1 MYNKSRY
8 YSTQIMHKDCWQI
21 KRCLPDSFHT
31 SRDVR
36 YSGILTFKK
45 WDSQNRPW
53 CPMKMSQSEPSLVT
67 HTAAAHNIFLL
78 ILAAVLLPLRLS
90 LGVLPMITMYRGS
103 PW

>member
-1 MYNKSRY
+1 MYRDNRPSKSY
-8 YSTQIMHKDCWQI
+8 LTDNIHN
-21 KRCLPDSFHT
+21 

-67 HTAAAHNIFLL
+67 HTAATHSIFLL